1 VSNSPRRFTP
11 SCTVVVCTRERPES
25 LNACLEALSA
35 LDYPCFEVL
44 VVNNGRSNDATDD
57 IASRWGA
64 RYAVEHE
71 VGLSRARNRGARLC
85 NTELVA
91 FLDDD
96 AVPEPDWL
104 TKLVNEFRDPAVIV
118 VTGRMLPLREESG
131 LEAQYE
137 AAMAGSVA
145 ERRVVDRST
154 PAWFELA
161 NFGGIGDGGS
171 MAFRRAAFDVWP
183 GFDERLGRGAALDAS
198 EEHYAFF
205 CLLDLGYRAAFTPD
219 AIGHHPLPRTLADL
233 RTRRLRDL
241 TASTA
246 YFTFL
251 FAEQPRY
258 RWRVLKYVLE
268 AVRGE
273 QRKWRRDTGG
283 QARHPV
289 PVWRALRACV
299 NGPVLYAK
307 LRLFDR
313 RWKDALPGRGA
324 VVEPRSGLVPSIPP
338 LSGTSH
344 GAIGESPLEHPGLSA
359 Q

>member
-1 VSNSPRRFTP
+1 MSNSPRCCTP
-11 SCTVVVCTRERPES
+11 SCTVVVCTRERPDS
-25 LNACLEALSA
+25 LNACLQALSA

-44 VVNNGRSNDATDD
+44 VVNNGRSNDATAD
-57 IASRWGA
+57 IAARWGA
-64 RYAVEHE
+64 HYAVEHE

-85 NTELVA
+85 NTEVVA

-104 TKLVNEFRDPAVIV
+104 TKLANEFRDPAVIV
-118 VTGRMLPLREESG
+118 VTGRMIPLMGETG
-131 LEAQYE
+131 LESDVLR
-137 AAMAGSVA
+137 AGSVPD
-145 ERRVVDRST
+145 RRVVDRST

-161 NFGGIGDGGS
+161 NFGGLGDGGS

-205 CLLDLGYRAAFTPD
+205 CLLDRGYRAVFTPE
-219 AIGHHPLPRTLADL
+219 AIGHHPLPRTLADM
-233 RTRRLRDL
+233 RTRCLRDL

-251 FAEQPRY
+251 FVEQPRY

-268 AVRGE
+268 AMRNK
-273 QRKWRRDTGG
+273 QRKWRGDTGSDS
-283 QARHPV
+283 RHPV
-289 PVWRALRACV
+289 PWWRGLRACLS
-299 NGPVLYAK
+299 GPLLYAK
-307 LRLFDR
+307 LRLFDSR
-313 RWKDALPGRGA
+313 GKDAQARRGT
-324 VVEPRSGLVPSIPP
+324 VVEPRPVLASTIPP
-338 LSGTSH
+338 LRGTGR
-344 GAIGESPLEHPGLSA
+344 GAIVDSQLERPGLPA

>member
-1 VSNSPRRFTP
+1 
-11 SCTVVVCTRERPES
+11 
-25 LNACLEALSA
+25 
-35 LDYPCFEVL
+35 LDYPGFEIL
-44 VVNNGRSNDATDD
+44 VVNNGRSNDATSE
-57 IASRWGA
+57 IAARWGA

-85 NTELVA
+85 NTEVVA

-104 TKLVNEFRDPAVIV
+104 TKLANEFRDPAVIV
-118 VTGRMLPLREESG
+118 VTGRMIPLREETG
-131 LEAQYE
+131 LDGPSDVLW
-137 AAMAGSVA
+137 AGSVPD
-145 ERRVVDRST
+145 RRVVDRST

-161 NFGGIGDGGS
+161 NFGGLGDGGS

-205 CLLDLGYRAAFTPD
+205 CMLDRGYRAVFTPE
-219 AIGHHPLPRTLADL
+219 AIGRHPSPRTPADV

-251 FAEQPRY
+251 FVEQPRY

-268 AVRGE
+268 AMRRKQRQWRGDANSE
-273 QRKWRRDTGG
+273 P
-283 QARHPV
+283 RHPV
-289 PVWRALRACV
+289 PWWRALRAGV
-299 NGPVLYAK
+299 KGPLLYAK
-307 LRLFDR
+307 LRLFESR
-313 RWKDALPGRGA
+313 GQDALPHREP
-324 VVEPRSGLVPSIPP
+324 VVEPRSALVSTIPP
-338 LSGTSH
+338 LSGASH
-344 GAIGESPLEHPGLSA
+344 GAIGDSPLKRPGLPA